1 MKKLKWKELD
11 KIFSYFVR
19 GIAFFSFFILSFII
33 IFIVKESLPL
43 FKEMGVTEFIF
54 GKRWYPSSYS
64 NPSMGIF
71 NIIIATIY
79 IAVIG
84 VAISFPIGLGCSI
97 FLSCVLEERIKNIV
111 KPYIDIL
118 AGIPSVIY
126 GFMGLLLVVK
136 FFEKLGRPSG
146 ESVLA
151 GGVVLSIMILPFI
164 VDNCEE
170 TMSKIREKYE
180 SSSKVL
186 GVSKWYM
193 ISELVVPASKKSM
206 VISVILA
213 LARALGE
220 TMAVMMVIG
229 NAPVFPTLLG
239 KAQTISSLI
248 ALEMGMTE
256 VGSTHYN
263 ALFASG
269 LSLLIIILSINL
281 LVEAIKKRFLG
292 VEL

>member
-1 MKKLKWKELD
+1 MNWKNLD
-11 KIFSYFVR
+11 IIFKYFVKMVT
-19 GIAFFSFFILSFII
+19 FFSFLLLTFIIAFIL
-33 IFIVKESLPL
+33 KESLPL
-43 FKEMGVTEFIF
+43 FKEVGVIDFIF
-54 GKRWYPSSYS
+54 GLRWYPSSYS

-71 NIIIATIY
+71 NIILATIY
-79 IAVIG
+79 IAFLG
-84 VAISFPIGLGCSI
+84 VMISLPIGIGCSI
-97 FLSCVLEERIKNIV
+97 FLSCVLEEKAKNIV

-126 GFMGLLLVVK
+126 GFIGLLLVVK

-151 GGVVLSIMILPFI
+151 GGIVLSVMILPFI

-170 TMSKIREKYE
+170 TMSKLRKRYE
-180 SSSKVL
+180 GSSKIL

-193 ISELVVPASKKSM
+193 ISELIVPASKKSI
-206 VISVILA
+206 VISIILA
-213 LARALGE
+213 LSRALGE

-229 NAPVFPTLLG
+229 NAPIFPTLLG

-256 VGSTHYN
+256 VGSIHYN

-269 LSLLIIILSINL
+269 LTLMLMILGINF
-281 LVEAIKKRFLG
+281 LVEFIKNRYLG
-292 VEL
+292 DDI